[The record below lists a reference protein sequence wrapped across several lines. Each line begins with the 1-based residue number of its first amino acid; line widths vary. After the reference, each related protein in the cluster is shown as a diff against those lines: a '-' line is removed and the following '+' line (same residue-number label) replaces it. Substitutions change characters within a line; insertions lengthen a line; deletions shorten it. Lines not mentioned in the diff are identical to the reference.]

1 MRVLVV
7 KFQLKPEFRERFLQ
21 AALDDAYGANHNEPN
36 CLRFDV
42 IQDEADPNRIY
53 FYEVYKD
60 EAAFQEHL
68 KTPHYLKYRD
78 AISDAW
84 YARPAEIG
92 RGWSLYPP
100 DAEWR

>member
-1 MRVLVV
+1 MLVLVV
-7 KFQLKPEFRERFLQ
+7 KFQLKPEFRERFIE
-21 AALDDAYGANHNEPN
+21 ASIGDAHGANHDEPG

-68 KTPHYLKYRD
+68 KAPHYLKWRD
-78 AISDAW
+78 SISEDW
-84 YARPAEIG
+84 YAEPVDVR
-92 RGWSLYPP
+92 RGWNIYPT
-100 DAEWR
+100 DADWR